1 MSSAGAQAPAT
12 IKALSS
18 RRLYS
23 KNVGARSYA
32 ALMGNLWDSDLPS
45 YEEIAEYWHCLPLP
59 GSDYIPLIDLGE
71 PECFACGWCRLEQ
84 VRSKKAQKNI
94 WKGLQRAHVVARSL
108 GGSATVENL
117 ALLCKP
123 CHEASPDTADPTV
136 FWCWV
141 ADHPKNGSMAYLF
154 QIRDFDDLRVTDY
167 RGPWANYLR
176 GLGSLTDGE
185 LAVLS
190 SIYETDPP
198 GMHQR
203 LRAAE
208 KKIGGITMHWG
219 IGLSSGTVA
228 AVLRE
233 IVRHERT
240 AESGL

>member
-1 MSSAGAQAPAT
+1 VAWIPAGRCGLKPPQA
-12 IKALSS
+12 L
-18 RRLYS
+18 RQ
-23 KNVGARSYA
+23 NVGAPSYA
-32 ALMGNLWDSDLPS
+32 ATMGKVWDSDLPS
-45 YEEIAEYWHCLPLP
+45 YEAIAEYWYCKPLP
-59 GSDYIPLIDLGE
+59 GSDHIPLIDLGE

-84 VRSKKAQKNI
+84 VRSERAQKDI

-108 GGSATVENL
+108 DGSATVENL

-136 FWCWV
+136 FWRWV

-167 RGPWANYLR
+167 RGPWANYLC
-176 GLGSLTDGE
+176 GLGSLTDDE
-185 LAVLS
+185 LAVLM
-190 SIYETDPP
+190 SIYEADPP
-198 GMHQR
+198 GMRQR

-208 KKIGGITMHWG
+208 RRLGGITRHWG

-228 AVLRE
+228 ALSRE

-240 AESGL
+240 AKLDL